1 MLQMDNEENKPYQAI
16 PHDKLINELMDCRVP
31 KTEREHAAAREIE
44 KFKDNKKLTDEE
56 VWLRAYLVGFQ
67 CDEITSPEQCEE
79 FANSVLGVFKK
90 RFRKND

>member
-1 MLQMDNEENKPYQAI
+1 MTNYQKPIEHFTQETRNEHN
-16 PHDKLINELMDCRVP
+16 
-31 KTEREHAAAREIE
+31 
-44 KFKDNKKLTDEE
+44 KLTDEE